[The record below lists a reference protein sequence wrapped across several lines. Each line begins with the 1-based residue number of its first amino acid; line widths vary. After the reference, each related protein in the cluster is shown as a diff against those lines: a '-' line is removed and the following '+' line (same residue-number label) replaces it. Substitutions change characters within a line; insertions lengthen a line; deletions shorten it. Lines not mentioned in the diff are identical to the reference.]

1 MELERNGAK
10 IEINFGQL
18 TDVELAV
25 ATAEVAEANALRR
38 VDLSV
43 PAGNVAVEGANTDVA
58 IDEVATPETLSTPV
72 TPESLAEQLT
82 VAYKGYETVATL
94 LNDGRKKK
102 EHVEI
107 ADRETVAKEFEAWLS
122 EEKLS
127 YVAKAMEADPELRFT
142 LVATPNVIAS
152 ADEII
157 DIAKEF
163 GKNQPHSTTVWSN
176 IYGKYTPEQLSGTDP
191 SNGNSTKFSLIP
203 NKFDPALQ
211 GTVASQRAHLALVR
225 RQEGS
230 PFVGVPSV
238 LEDVT
243 FWNTLRASGDNLST
257 GDVYDRTHVRH
268 FDLAEKR
275 VGVSRRVLA
284 SFVFLD
290 GQPGL
295 DDSRVGDVCPARISV
310 K

>member
-18 TDVELAV
+18 TDAELAV
-25 ATAEVAEANALRR
+25 ATTEIAEANALRR

-43 PAGNVAVEGANTDVA
+43 PAGNVAVEGATADISTDAV
-58 IDEVATPETLSTPV
+58 ETPEVLPTPV

-82 VAYKGYETVATL
+82 AAYKGYETVASL

-107 ADRETVAKEFEAWLS
+107 ADRETIAKEFEAWLS
-122 EEKLS
+122 EDKLA

-142 LVATPNVIAS
+142 LVATPNVVAK

-157 DIAKEF
+157 DLAKEF
-163 GKNQPHSTTVWSN
+163 GKNQPYSTYVWSD

-191 SNGNSTKFSLIP
+191 SNGNSTKFSLVP
-203 NKFDPALQ
+203 NKLDPALQ
-211 GTVASQRAHLALVR
+211 GTVAQQRTRLAKL
-225 RQEGS
+225 QEGS
-230 PFVGVPSV
+230 PFVSVPSV

-243 FWNTLRASGDNLST
+243 FWNTLRAGGDSLSSGD
-257 GDVYDRTHVRH
+257 VFDRTYIRH
-268 FDLAEKR
+268 FDLPEKR
-275 VGVSRRVLA
+275 IDA
-284 SFVFLD
+284 WSFVPDSCVSGD
-290 GQPGL
+290 GEPDLRGSIADRDL
-295 DDSRVGDVCPARISV
+295 LARVSV
-310 K
+310 G